1 MAALP
6 WGDVPGFLAGRYTK
20 MGRTSI
26 YAGIKS
32 GIFPKPIKIG
42 RSSRWLR
49 SEVEAAIAK
58 LASQRA

>member
-1 MAALP
+1 MADEYVTIG
-6 WGDVPGFLAGRYTK
+6 WVKDYTK

-26 YAGIKS
+26 YAGINA
-32 GIFPKPIKIG
+32 GILPKQIKIG

-58 LASQRA
+58 LASQRTN

>member
-1 MAALP
+1 MTDEYVTIG
-6 WGDVPGFLAGRYTK
+6 WVRRYTK

-26 YAGIKS
+26 YAGIKA
-32 GIFPKPIKIG
+32 GILPKQVKIG

-58 LASQRA
+58 LAAQRTDN